1 MKAAEFH
8 PAALTEIKS
17 YPKEIKAKLG
27 ELILDLQLGES
38 VSMPN
43 SRPMPSV
50 APGVSELRV
59 KDSQN
64 QYRAFYYLK
73 VAGRVLVFHSFV
85 KKTEKT
91 LKREIDIGKKRL
103 KELLEATNG

>member
-1 MKAAEFH
+1 VKAAEFH
-8 PAALTEIKS
+8 PAALSEIKS
-17 YPKEIKAKLG
+17 YSKEIKSKLG
-27 ELILDLQLGES
+27 DLILDLQLGES
-38 VSMPN
+38 ISMPD

-50 APGVSELRV
+50 GPGVSELRV

-73 VAGRVLVFHSFV
+73 VAGKVIIFHAFV

-103 KELLEATNG
+103 KDILEAMNG